1 MNSSILGAAIT
12 GITRKWAKQRKNEKR
27 QASRVAKRKAVWH
40 RDARTTAKDAVAM
53 YIEDAYAK
61 ASARGTLTVTARQ
74 IMYAVRPR
82 VQELTGEPLNDQ
94 YFSQTLLPDFINEH
108 PALTSKWDVTFDARG
123 HLHEPHTDAEVAIGT
138 LEVRDYITAA
148 MDTARPAFD
157 DVRQLSPDFPTHGPR
172 HRYGAILFV
181 EKEGF
186 MPLFR
191 SVRLAERF
199 DVAIMSTKGMS
210 VTASRLLVDKL
221 CHTHDIP
228 LFILRD
234 FDKSGFGIAASFRND
249 TRRYSYAHDIKVVDL
264 GLRLEDVKQWGLDSE
279 EVHYGKTDPTDN
291 LRDNGATDE
300 EIAFLRNADWTHQR
314 GYSGRRVELNAF
326 TSDKFI
332 EWIEG
337 KLVANGVVKVVPDAE
352 VLAEAYRRAVATTII
367 NRGIEKLAEQA
378 KQYIDAMALPVG
390 LAAKVAER
398 LKQDPGQPWD
408 AAISAMADSQS
419 KGEPNA

>member
-1 MNSSILGAAIT
+1 M
-12 GITRKWAKQRKNEKR
+12 
-27 QASRVAKRKAVWH
+27 
-40 RDARTTAKDAVAM
+40 
-53 YIEDAYAK
+53 
-61 ASARGTLTVTARQ
+61 
-74 IMYAVRPR
+74 
-82 VQELTGEPLNDQ
+82 
-94 YFSQTLLPDFINEH
+94 
-108 PALTSKWDVTFDARG
+108 G
-123 HLHEPHTDAEVAIGT
+123 HLHEPHTDAEGAIGT

-157 DVRQLSPDFPTHGPR
+157 DVRQLSSDFPTHGPR

-210 VTASRLLVDKL
+210 ETASRLLVDKL

-300 EIAFLRNADWTHQR
+300 EIALTKNTK
-314 GYSGRRVELNAF
+314 N
-326 TSDKFI
+326 
-332 EWIEG
+332 
-337 KLVANGVVKVVPDAE
+337 
-352 VLAEAYRRAVATTII
+352 
-367 NRGIEKLAEQA
+367 
-378 KQYIDAMALPVG
+378 
-390 LAAKVAER
+390 
-398 LKQDPGQPWD
+398 
-408 AAISAMADSQS
+408 
-419 KGEPNA
+419 